1 MRRQQTIGNREA
13 RWSGS
18 RREGRYSWAQGH
30 PNVWHTV
37 VFQEGHRAKVK
48 TPKRILVVDDEDRVL
63 MVLQE
68 GLAMLGE
75 GYEIATAHDG
85 LEALGKIKEREFD
98 VLITDLRMA
107 GMDGEELTEAVR
119 TWDPA
124 IQTIWI
130 TAYDCHEVR
139 AEAERLAVYRCLD
152 KPVDIEDI
160 RAVVLE
166 ALEKRPEDSASGN
179 QSEGPEDSPAY
190 SPEL

>member
-30 PNVWHTV
+30 PNVWHAV
-37 VFQEGHRAKVK
+37 VFQEEHGAKVK

-63 MVLQE
+63 MVLRD
-68 GLAMLGE
+68 GLATLGE
-75 GYEIATAHDG
+75 GYEIVAAQDG
-85 LEALGKIKEREFD
+85 LEALGKIKGGAFD

-119 TWDPA
+119 SWDPD
-124 IQTIWI
+124 IQTVWI
-130 TAYDCHEVR
+130 TAYNCHEVR
-139 AEAERLAVYRCLD
+139 ADAERLGVYRCLD
-152 KPVDIEDI
+152 KPVDINEI

-166 ALEKRPEDSASGN
+166 VLEKGNRDSASGT
-179 QSEGPEDSPAY
+179 QSEGQQDSLA
-190 SPEL
+190 